1 MPVNFKRLISNVNN
15 QFENKNYE
23 INITPLDTYKL
34 INKTYKIIENMGYI
48 KSNKLFKILYYWYLN
63 PKDLLINII
72 LIKKYSI
79 FIKFDIIK
87 L

>member
-1 MPVNFKRLISNVNN
+1 
-15 QFENKNYE
+15 
-23 INITPLDTYKL
+23 
-34 INKTYKIIENMGYI
+34 MGYI

-63 PKDLLINII
+63 PKDLLIKYNFN
-72 LIKKYSI
+72 KKYSI